1 MPLFRVLP
9 FFFKD
14 IFHVDYYKSLYR
26 TCYNIACVLCFGFY
40 VLGVFGCKAN
50 KTFAPQPGIEPA
62 SPALEGIVL
71 TTGQPGTS
79 LCDLF

>member
-9 FFFKD
+9 FFLK
-14 IFHVDYYKSLYR
+14 IFFMWTIIKVFIELV
-26 TCYNIACVLCFGFY
+26 TILLVFC

-62 SPALEGIVL
+62 PPALEGIVL